1 MDLAGILLADDAG
14 DGQDLRVVQQR
25 IRNGVQ
31 VPATTEGE
39 VAKVIDEDVLS
50 AAGVITTEF
59 LKTFL
64 DFPPRQEPGS
74 FNVDKIIEPMQA
86 ACAGS
91 K

>member
-1 MDLAGILLADDAG
+1 M
-14 DGQDLRVVQQR
+14 
-25 IRNGVQ
+25 
-31 VPATTEGE
+31 
-39 VAKVIDEDVLS
+39 IDEDVLS

-74 FNVDKIIEPMQA
+74 FNVDKIIESMQA

>member
-1 MDLAGILLADDAG
+1 
-14 DGQDLRVVQQR
+14 
-25 IRNGVQ
+25 
-31 VPATTEGE
+31 
-39 VAKVIDEDVLS
+39 VIDEDVLS

-74 FNVDKIIEPMQA
+74 FNVDKIIESMQA